1 MEVGIRKEQE
11 VKMKKA
17 ERFLTAVKG
26 GTPDKVPYAL
36 ISLYQNVQEAIL
48 GHEITLPVYNGLN
61 NAGWLGSPDEKALV
75 EPVFCCI
82 PETAEK
88 LNLDAMTIQVIPP
101 MFVKKEIKGA
111 DACVAGGLIDS
122 MEVLRKCQAAMPDPD
137 DPQLLEKIRSMVNMC
152 KDYEFA
158 VGAKIRLGVS
168 PTLLSLGMDN
178 IAIMIAEEDDTFERT
193 IEMYTDWAH
202 RFNKNLMELGFDY
215 FWTADDIAYTN
226 SMLISPAMFRDLFKD
241 RMKYA
246 MEPITTPFIYHSD
259 GDYSLILEDLID
271 IGVDAIHPIERGAID
286 LDWLLKN
293 YKGRLAMV
301 GNVDIN
307 HILFDATVEEVYE
320 DVRTRI
326 ETFGPGGG
334 YVLADSNSVPGWCS
348 PENVMAMSRA
358 VEKYRYIY

>member
-1 MEVGIRKEQE
+1 MN
-11 VKMKKA
+11 KK
-17 ERFLTAVKG
+17 ERFLTAIKG

-36 ISLYQNVQEAIL
+36 ISLYQNVQEAII

-61 NAGWLGSPDEKALV
+61 NAGWLGSPTEEAKV

-101 MFVKKEIKGA
+101 MFVKKEIRGN
-111 DACVAGGLIDS
+111 DACVAGGIVDS
-122 MEVLRKCQAAMPDPD
+122 GNVLRQCEEAMPDPD
-137 DPQLLEKIRSMVNMC
+137 DSKLLEEIKNMVDMC
-152 KDYEFA
+152 RDYEFA
-158 VGAKIRLGVS
+158 VGAKIRLGAS

-178 IAIMIAEEDDTFERT
+178 IAMMIAEEDDTFERC
-193 IEMYTDWAH
+193 IQMYTNWTH

-215 FWTADDIAYTN
+215 FWTADDIAYTK
-226 SMLISPAMFRDLFKD
+226 SMLISPVMFRE
-241 RMKYA
+241 Y
-246 MEPITTPFIYHSD
+246 FID
-259 GDYSLILEDLID
+259 Q
-271 IGVDAIHPIERGAID
+271 
-286 LDWLLKN
+286 DWLLKN
-293 YKGRLAMV
+293 YKGKLAMV
-301 GNVDIN
+301 GNIDIN
-307 HILFDATVEEVYE
+307 HILFDASVQEVYE

-348 PENVMAMSRA
+348 PRNVIAMSEA

>member
-1 MEVGIRKEQE
+1 MN
-11 VKMKKA
+11 KK

-36 ISLYQNVQEAIL
+36 ISLYQNVQEAII

-61 NAGWLGSPDEKALV
+61 NAGWLGAPTEEAKV

-101 MFVKKEIKGA
+101 MFVKKEIRGE

-122 MEVLRKCQAAMPDPD
+122 GKVLRQCEAAMPDPD
-137 DPQLLEKIRSMVNMC
+137 DSKLLDTIKHMVDMC
-152 KDYEFA
+152 RDHEFA
-158 VGAKIRLGVS
+158 VGAKIRLGAS

-178 IAIMIAEEDDTFERT
+178 IAMMIAEEDDTLEKCM
-193 IEMYTDWAH
+193 EMYTDWTH

-215 FWTADDIAYTN
+215 FWTADDIAYTK
-226 SMLISPAMFRDLFKD
+226 SMLISPAMFREYFKD
-241 RMKYA
+241 RMRYA
-246 MEPITTPFIYHSD
+246 MEPITKPFIYHSD
-259 GDYSLILEDLID
+259 GNYSLILDDLID
-271 IGVDAIHPIERGAID
+271 IGVDAIHPIERGSID
-286 LDWLLKN
+286 QDWLLEN
-293 YKGRLAMV
+293 YKGKLAMV
-301 GNVDIN
+301 GNIDIN
-307 HILFDATVEEVYE
+307 HILFDASVEEVYE

-348 PENVMAMSRA
+348 PQNVMAMSKA
-358 VEKYRYIY
+358 VEEYRYIY